1 MSGFGYMWTLM
12 KSKCKLIPF
21 RETTPIEIKVSG
33 LSFIEQIGQLIMK
46 KTRYTDEQTI
56 YALKQ
61 AKTGICSGEICRRM
75 NIFETTF
82 YIYIYGLRY
91 FGK

>member
-1 MSGFGYMWTLM
+1 
-12 KSKCKLIPF
+12 
-21 RETTPIEIKVSG
+21 
-33 LSFIEQIGQLIMK
+33 MK